1 MIHREEQGKS
11 PTVLRISALV
21 LVRRPVLLLAPSLS
35 SYEQSCTLETIK
47 PPTVLGPQLRRLH
60 GNLMASWAV
69 SHGAA
74 REREV
79 GGD

>member
-1 MIHREEQGKS
+1 MILREDQGKS
-11 PTVLRISALV
+11 PTILWISALV
-21 LVRRPVLLLAPSLS
+21 LVRRPMLLLALSLS
-35 SYEQSCTLETIK
+35 SYEQSCPPETIK
-47 PPTVLGPQLRRLH
+47 RPTAPGPQLRWLH

-79 GGD
+79 GGG